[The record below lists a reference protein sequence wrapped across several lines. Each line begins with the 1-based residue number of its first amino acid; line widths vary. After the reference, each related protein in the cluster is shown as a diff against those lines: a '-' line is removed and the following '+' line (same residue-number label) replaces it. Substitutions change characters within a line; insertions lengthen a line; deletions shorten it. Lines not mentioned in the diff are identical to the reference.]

1 MKVTVLKSNKPIS
14 EATWP
19 DTDVEEGFEAF
30 IGRSEDCHVHIED
43 PLVSRHHVVLKFE
56 RKEWRIEKLS
66 NLAPVS
72 VNGQVLNGELVV
84 HQGDLIAFPPYSVRL
99 DTLSGAQPVQ
109 SKVTNDVVTESSSD
123 FDDSGMLDDIP
134 VAENMDATVFIPT
147 PTQASEP
154 SKSAPVAPSA
164 PTEEDLAQ
172 DLTDLPGGEFLA
184 EDISEAEE
192 SFSPIDEDD
201 KPIGEQTPTEDETMS
216 DDNTENDK
224 LVEDEASS
232 TDFGSFSDDQGTQ
245 ADIGG
250 DNSPATMDDGTE
262 STRVL
267 QKFASYELLLFG
279 EFAPYDRFALD
290 RPEIFIGR
298 DTKKC
303 QIVLTDSEVSS
314 VHAVLRKNLVSLTL
328 EDLNS
333 SNGTLLNGQRINK
346 AELTNGDEFIVG
358 STTFTVQVVSD
369 LLNAENDRLM
379 PVESG
384 QVIEKIEEI
393 EEEVEISTDGSGA
406 AAIDFSGTEAPPEK
420 SFIKRILKDP
430 KKKRIAMIV
439 GVLLLVVML
448 MDTETTPVKEEPK
461 KEEVKTDKPVEKPD
475 LTKKVLTP
483 EEIRSLEAKYKIA
496 EAYVKEKKLDEA
508 LAELE
513 QILAFS
519 PDYAN
524 AKTLYQY
531 VQEQNRK
538 FKEEQERLKQEA
550 ARAKIRE
557 EVKLLLVDAKE
568 AVAQRNIPR
577 AEQLFSKILEKDP
590 ENMDVT
596 PLKLELETWQAE
608 ERAKKEAEARKKA
621 ERQRQVDSLAPG
633 KKLYLSKEWYKGI
646 LKLEEFLTQKQLDED
661 LIKEASDMLTDAK
674 AQLASEVAPIL
685 GRARSL
691 KEGQDLKGAYEAYL
705 EVLSIEPTNKEGL
718 DEVDLIREILD
729 TRSKK
734 VYREAII
741 SESLSLFGDAKEK
754 FQEVQQISPTDSE
767 YYKKATDKLKNYL
780 E

>member
-14 EATWP
+14 EASWP

-66 NLAPVS
+66 QLAPVS

-99 DTLSGAQPVQ
+99 DTLSGVQATQP
-109 SKVTNDVVTESSSD
+109 KVTNEVTTSSSPD

-134 VAENMDATVFIPT
+134 VAENMDATVFMASPSQTTVQPKST
-147 PTQASEP
+147 PA
-154 SKSAPVAPSA
+154 APID
-164 PTEEDLAQ
+164 EELAE

-184 EDISEAEE
+184 EDNSESEE

-201 KPIGEQTPTEDETMS
+201 KPIGEQSHTEEEKMS

-224 LVEDEASS
+224 PMEDEPSS
-232 TDFGSFSDDQGTQ
+232 NDFGSFSEDQGTQ

-250 DNSPATMDDGTE
+250 DNSPAMIDDGTE

-290 RPEIFIGR
+290 RAEVFIGR
-298 DTKKC
+298 DAKKC
-303 QIVLTDSEVSS
+303 QIVLNDSEVSS

-369 LLNAENDRLM
+369 LLDAENDRLM

-393 EEEVEISTDGSGA
+393 EEEVEITTDGSGA
-406 AAIDFSGTEAPPEK
+406 AGIDFSGTEAAPEK

-430 KKKRIAMIV
+430 KKKRIAIILV
-439 GVLLLVVML
+439 ILLMVVML
-448 MDTETTPVKEEPK
+448 LDTETTPVKEEPK
-461 KEEVKTDKPVEKPD
+461 KEEAKTEQPVEKADP
-475 LTKKVLTP
+475 TKKVLTP

-538 FKEEQERLKQEA
+538 FKEEQERLKLEA

-568 AVAQRNIPR
+568 AVAQRNVPR

-621 ERQRQVDSLAPG
+621 ERQRQVDLLVPG

-705 EVLSIEPTNKEGL
+705 EVLAIEPTNKEGL

>member
-1 MKVTVLKSNKPIS
+1 
-14 EATWP
+14 
-19 DTDVEEGFEAF
+19 
-30 IGRSEDCHVHIED
+30 
-43 PLVSRHHVVLKFE
+43 
-56 RKEWRIEKLS
+56 
-66 NLAPVS
+66 
-72 VNGQVLNGELVV
+72 
-84 HQGDLIAFPPYSVRL
+84 
-99 DTLSGAQPVQ
+99 
-109 SKVTNDVVTESSSD
+109 
-123 FDDSGMLDDIP
+123 
-134 VAENMDATVFIPT
+134 
-147 PTQASEP
+147 
-154 SKSAPVAPSA
+154 
-164 PTEEDLAQ
+164 
-172 DLTDLPGGEFLA
+172 
-184 EDISEAEE
+184 
-192 SFSPIDEDD
+192 
-201 KPIGEQTPTEDETMS
+201 
-216 DDNTENDK
+216 
-224 LVEDEASS
+224 
-232 TDFGSFSDDQGTQ
+232 
-245 ADIGG
+245 
-250 DNSPATMDDGTE
+250 
-262 STRVL
+262 
-267 QKFASYELLLFG
+267 
-279 EFAPYDRFALD
+279 
-290 RPEIFIGR
+290 
-298 DTKKC
+298 
-303 QIVLTDSEVSS
+303 
-314 VHAVLRKNLVSLTL
+314 L

-369 LLNAENDRLM
+369 LLDAENDRLM

-393 EEEVEISTDGSGA
+393 EEEEVEITTDGTGA
-406 AAIDFSGTEAPPEK
+406 AGIDFSGTEAPPEK

-461 KEEVKTDKPVEKPD
+461 KEEAKTEQPVEKADP
-475 LTKKVLTP
+475 TKKVLTP

-538 FKEEQERLKQEA
+538 FKEEQERLKLEA

-568 AVAQRNIPR
+568 AVAQRNVPR

-705 EVLSIEPTNKEGL
+705 EVLAIEPTNKEGL

>member
-14 EATWP
+14 EASWP

-66 NLAPVS
+66 QLAPVS

-99 DTLSGAQPVQ
+99 DTLSGVQATQP
-109 SKVTNDVVTESSSD
+109 KVTNEVTTSSSPD

-134 VAENMDATVFIPT
+134 VAENMDATVFMASPSQTTVQPKST
-147 PTQASEP
+147 PA
-154 SKSAPVAPSA
+154 APID
-164 PTEEDLAQ
+164 EELAE

-184 EDISEAEE
+184 EDNSESEE

-201 KPIGEQTPTEDETMS
+201 KPIGEQSHTEEEKMS

-224 LVEDEASS
+224 PMEDEPSS
-232 TDFGSFSDDQGTQ
+232 NDFGSFSEDQGTQ

-250 DNSPATMDDGTE
+250 DNSPAMIDDGTE

-290 RPEIFIGR
+290 RAEVFIGR
-298 DTKKC
+298 DAKKC
-303 QIVLTDSEVSS
+303 QIVLNDSEVSS

-369 LLNAENDRLM
+369 LLDAENDRLM

-393 EEEVEISTDGSGA
+393 EEEVEITTDGSGA
-406 AAIDFSGTEAPPEK
+406 AGIDFSGTEAAPEK

-430 KKKRIAMIV
+430 KKKRIAIIV
-439 GVLLLVVML
+439 VVLLMVVML
-448 MDTETTPVKEEPK
+448 LDTETTPVKEEPK
-461 KEEVKTDKPVEKPD
+461 KEEAKTEQPVEKADP
-475 LTKKVLTP
+475 TKKVLTP

-538 FKEEQERLKQEA
+538 FKEEQERLKLEA

-568 AVAQRNIPR
+568 AVAQRNVPR

-621 ERQRQVDSLAPG
+621 ERQRQVDLLVPG

-705 EVLSIEPTNKEGL
+705 EVLAIEPTNKEGL